1 MQKTTAGVRVDL
13 DATKLMLCLLL
24 FVFFLS
30 SVSQNKLASTTPSS
44 SVLLSLL
51 NFKPATCHR
60 GCYIPEVSDFR
71 FIGMLVGDRRQLNK
85 QYKA

>member
-30 SVSQNKLASTTPSS
+30 S
-44 SVLLSLL
+44 
-51 NFKPATCHR
+51 
-60 GCYIPEVSDFR
+60 
-71 FIGMLVGDRRQLNK
+71 K
-85 QYKA
+85 QACFNNALIVRVA